1 MEVIAKQMEKTLG
14 KIIRERVLLN
24 SEAWKQKH
32 YRIPKFRLIFQHQ
45 RFIIIIEEMVVR
57 VEFANISE
65 ITDTYR
71 ETITEMR
78 KYFDRGG
85 DWFNVGIE
93 GKENWSFQAVD
104 KYSPVC
110 GQHRQRLIHII
121 QMIFLSGFVL
131 HLPILSSRLSFREVH
146 RHRRRHRIQ
155 AKSAPLV
162 QGV

>member
-1 MEVIAKQMEKTLG
+1 MEVISHQMEKTLG
-14 KIIRERVLLN
+14 KILRERFLLN

-32 YRIPKFRLIFQHQ
+32 YRIPKFRF
-45 RFIIIIEEMVVR
+45 RFHNQKCFYYIEKIIVR

-71 ETITEMR
+71 ATITEMR

-93 GKENWSFQAVD
+93 GKENWSFQAVE

-110 GQHRQRLIHII
+110 GQSEVESSL
-121 QMIFLSGFVL
+121 MIVLFIRICSTSHHSTTSSFLSR
-131 HLPILSSRLSFREVH
+131 SSS
-146 RHRRRHRIQ
+146 
-155 AKSAPLV
+155 
-162 QGV
+162 

>member
-14 KIIRERVLLN
+14 KIIRERLLLN

-32 YRIPKFRLIFQHQ
+32 YRIPKFRFHISASEIFLLLRQ
-45 RFIIIIEEMVVR
+45 MVVR

-71 ETITEMR
+71 ATITEMR

-93 GKENWSFQAVD
+93 GKENWSFQAVE

-110 GQHRQRLIHII
+110 GQH
-121 QMIFLSGFVL
+121 
-131 HLPILSSRLSFREVH
+131 
-146 RHRRRHRIQ
+146 
-155 AKSAPLV
+155 
-162 QGV
+162 